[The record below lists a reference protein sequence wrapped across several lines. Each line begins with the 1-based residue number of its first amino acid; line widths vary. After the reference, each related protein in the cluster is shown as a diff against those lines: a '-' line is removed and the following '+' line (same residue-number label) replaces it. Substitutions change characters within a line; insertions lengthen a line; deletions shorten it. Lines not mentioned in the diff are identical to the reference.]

1 MKNKI
6 KKENKFVKSL
16 YNKKIIIPEEWEIK
30 KIEDSCNILD
40 YKRIPINSNERKK
53 IQGNYP
59 YYDANGIQDYV
70 NDYIF
75 DEELILLAEDGG
87 CFEEYETRPIAQYV
101 DKKCW
106 VNNHAHVLTAKN
118 NNFLKWIFYSL
129 IHKNIIPYINGST
142 RAKLNQYDL
151 KQIKI
156 FIPPPLEQQKIA
168 SILSNVDALIES
180 TQKIIERTERLKK
193 GLMQQLLTRGI
204 GHKKFKKIILN
215 PRFIEIIMP
224 KDWTVKPIF
233 KILKITMGQS
243 PPSESY
249 NQEEQGLPFYQGVTD
264 FGTMHPNP
272 TIWCTESKKTAQKN
286 SILLSVR
293 APVGEINLTVT
304 ECCLGRGVA
313 ALYTLDN
320 NLIYCY
326 YLITQNKKRFLPY
339 SQGTTYD
346 AINSSEI
353 ANIRLAHTTNI
364 VEQQKIAS
372 ILSGVDAYIQINQE
386 YKEKLERLKKGLMQN
401 LLTGK
406 IRVKT

>member
-1 MKNKI
+1 MNDAKIGYKKVKGMFNKYI
-6 KKENKFVKSL
+6 L
-16 YNKKIIIPEEWEIK
+16 IPEDWRISSLTHKDILNLSSGESIN
-30 KIEDSCNILD
+30 NIQL
-40 YKRIPINSNERKK
+40 E
-53 IQGNYP
+53 GNYP
-59 YYDANGIQDYV
+59 VYGSNGIIGYTENYNESDAILIGRVGSSGAIHYLDDKAWITDNV
-70 NDYIF
+70 LIAKINKHLNKKFCYYILCHLKLERF
-75 DEELILLAEDGG
+75 ATKSAQPLLTQTIL
-87 CFEEYETRPIAQYV
+87 
-101 DKKCW
+101 K
-106 VNNHAHVLTAKN
+106 
-118 NNFLKWIFYSL
+118 S
-129 IHKNIIPYINGST
+129 
-142 RAKLNQYDL
+142 
-151 KQIKI
+151 IKI
-156 FIPPPLEQQKIA
+156 ILPILDEQQKIA